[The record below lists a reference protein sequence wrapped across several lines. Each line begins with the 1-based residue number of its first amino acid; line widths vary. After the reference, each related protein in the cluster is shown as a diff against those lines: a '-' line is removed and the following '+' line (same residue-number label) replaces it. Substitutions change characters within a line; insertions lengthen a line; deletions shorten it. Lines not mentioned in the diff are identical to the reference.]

1 MWSNRTNGAHAA
13 AYNRDVP
20 TDALLIAPGVLA
32 VVLVVSAVGK
42 LRSPSRSAEAFR
54 DLRVPAPLRHRAVV
68 EALPWGE
75 LLLAVLLVTAG
86 GPLAV
91 AAAVAAVLLFA
102 AYLALVVRA
111 LGFEA
116 PVDCACFG
124 EFAPGRI
131 SGRTVVRNAWL
142 LALAVLDLLVLTP
155 VVAGPAAG
163 TSVVARL
170 STGGAWAWIVAA
182 GAAALTTWLVTA
194 PSPDAAAVSPTA
206 SPEYGRQTDD
216 EGDYLRSRTPSLPV
230 LLADGTETDL
240 RQLSTRRA
248 QLLLFVSE
256 GCGSCQDVIA
266 AAPRWRID
274 LPAVDVRVVVT
285 VPPGEGAL
293 TSTEEPQSLH
303 DPRERLRDTFGFGG
317 TPSAVLLG
325 ADGLLAGGPVT
336 GSVAVPEF
344 VDEIREQL
352 GALT

>member
-1 MWSNRTNGAHAA
+1 M
-13 AYNRDVP
+13 P
-20 TDALLIAPGVLA
+20 TDALTIAAAVLA

-86 GPLAV
+86 GTLAVVAAV
-91 AAAVAAVLLFA
+91 AAALLFA

-111 LGFEA
+111 LGFET

-124 EFAPGRI
+124 EFAPGRVTR
-131 SGRTVVRNAWL
+131 RTVVRNAWL
-142 LALAVLDLLVLTP
+142 LALAVANLVL
-155 VVAGPAAG
+155 VVGPAG
-163 TSVVARL
+163 GVSVLGRL
-170 STGGAWAWIVAA
+170 STGGAWAWPVAA

-194 PSPDAAAVSPTA
+194 PTPGAGAPSAAAPASGPPT
-206 SPEYGRQTDD
+206 D
-216 EGDYLRSRTPSLPV
+216 EDGDYVRMRTPALPV
-230 LLADGTETDL
+230 QLADGTETDL
-240 RQLSTRRA
+240 RQLSTERA

-256 GCGSCQDVIA
+256 GCGSCEDVID
-266 AAPRWRID
+266 AAPRWRTE

-285 VPPGEGAL
+285 VAPGDGAL
-293 TSTEEPQSLH
+293 SSTDEPQTVH
-303 DPRERLRDTFGFGG
+303 DPRERLRASFGFWG
-317 TPSAVLLG
+317 TPSALLLG

-336 GSVAVPEF
+336 GSAAVPEF

-352 GALT
+352 GALA

>member
-1 MWSNRTNGAHAA
+1 M
-13 AYNRDVP
+13 P
-20 TDALLIAPGVLA
+20 TDALTIAPVVIA

-42 LRSPSRSAEAFR
+42 LRSPSRSAQAFR

-68 EALPWGE
+68 EALPWCE
-75 LLLAVLLVTAG
+75 LLLAVLLVAVGGLPGVVAMAAG
-86 GPLAV
+86 
-91 AAAVAAVLLFA
+91 VLLFG
-102 AYLALVVRA
+102 AYLVLVVRA

-131 SGRTVVRNAWL
+131 TRRTVVRNAWL
-142 LALAVLDLLVLTP
+142 LLLAALGLAF
-155 VVAGPAAG
+155 AADPPDG
-163 TSVVARL
+163 TSVLGQISVA
-170 STGGAWAWIVAA
+170 GAWPWL
-182 GAAALTTWLVTA
+182 AAAAAAAFTTWLGTA
-194 PSPDAAAVSPTA
+194 PTPDAGGSPGSAPA
-206 SPEYGRQTDD
+206 SGPPTDE
-216 EGDYLRSRTPSLPV
+216 EGDYVRSRTPSLPV

-240 RQLSTRRA
+240 RQLSTQRA

-266 AAPRWRID
+266 AAPRWRTE

-285 VPPGEGAL
+285 VAPGEGAL

-303 DPRERLRDTFGFGG
+303 DPRERLRDTFGFWG
-317 TPSAVLLG
+317 TPSALLLG

-336 GSVAVPEF
+336 GSEAVPEF

-352 GALT
+352 GALA

>member
-1 MWSNRTNGAHAA
+1 M
-13 AYNRDVP
+13 P
-20 TDALLIAPGVLA
+20 TDALAIAPVILA
-32 VVLVVSAVGK
+32 AVLVVSAVGK

-68 EALPWGE
+68 EALPWAE

-86 GPLAV
+86 GALLV
-91 AAAVAAVLLFA
+91 VAAVAAVLLFA

-131 SGRTVVRNAWL
+131 TRRTVVRNAWL
-142 LALAVLDLLVLTP
+142 LALAVLNLVALTL
-155 VVAGPAAG
+155 VVPGPADGA
-163 TSVVARL
+163 SVLARL
-170 STGGAWAWIVAA
+170 ATDGAWAWLVAA

-194 PSPDAAAVSPTA
+194 PSPDAGDAPSAPAPA
-206 SPEYGRQTDD
+206 SGPLTDD

-266 AAPRWRID
+266 AAPHWRTE

-285 VPPGEGAL
+285 AAPGEGAL

-303 DPRERLRDTFGFGG
+303 DPRQRLRDTFGFWG
-317 TPSAVLLG
+317 TPSALLLG

-336 GSVAVPEF
+336 GSEAVPEF
-344 VDEIREQL
+344 VDEIRDQL
-352 GALT
+352 GALA